1 MNISTDGES
10 AILTGLTFINVTR
23 KKSKKPKKKKT
34 NINKTREHLL
44 ILINNELI
52 THLHEKSPSKVNH
65 KTLADIEKEH
75 NVHIQTILLKQPL
88 LQILYIHTVLYY

>member
-10 AILTGLTFINVTR
+10 EILTGLTFINVTR

-52 THLHEKSPSKVNH
+52 TAAAYVSLVDE
-65 KTLADIEKEH
+65 TLTY
-75 NVHIQTILLKQPL
+75 VIQ
-88 LQILYIHTVLYY
+88 VLGAL